1 MFGKSEIA
9 LGLLLLTSFAAVP
22 ANAQQSPTEVLIQR
36 ARTLDG
42 QGRHDLA
49 AGVWK
54 QVLLVDPVNPTALAG
69 LATYFHSVGDDT
81 TANKYLSQLRN
92 VKPGAELPTA
102 HVQTS
107 SSDFE
112 AAAKMASQHRYQEAL
127 ALYRKAFHG
136 TEPSGMYAVSYYET
150 EAAVPA
156 ELPNAIEGLRALA
169 QKYPANPGYQL
180 ALGRVLTY
188 EPKTRLEGIK
198 MLSTLRGSSE
208 QMNQARIAWRQAILF
223 SPGGPGAETAPE
235 YLSRFPDDQL
245 AAKVQSAQAER
256 QAHPVIAGEAEQGAA
271 YATLRKGDL
280 AQAQQQF
287 EALLSIPPQHAKAL
301 AGLGYVNMQ
310 QKDFGAAVN
319 HFEEAQRSGYQSPE
333 LASAL
338 LDARYF
344 KAMKAGNTALENDDL
359 EHAMTAYQEAHTIK
373 PAGAEA
379 LQGQAGVWMVQN
391 RPDKALPLFEQ
402 AVRLQQDRPQ
412 AWTAWFDAMVQDG
425 RSKEVIA
432 DLPYIAPETRA
443 KLEDDPDFM
452 AVMAAAQMNNGNDAE
467 GRRLLTQLGSVQ
479 QADARSAAE
488 LRAAQLLGPDN
499 PRASARLAFDV
510 VRVAPEKVE
519 AWKLLS
525 RDEHIAGRDQMA
537 LTVVDRMP
545 SEVYQKAAHDV
556 DFLTMLAATHQE
568 MGHYSTA
575 SNLLNQARIDARDDV
590 KKSNAIEAQT
600 ASLLLAEGNAES
612 AYKTYVKILKR
623 SPSNADAWSGVISS
637 LHQAKQDD
645 AALTQIQQLPV
656 EVAEKLEQDPGFLQI
671 LSSVYSATGHN
682 QVAMDMMG
690 KVLAHYQPGTNDAP
704 YAVQAQYA
712 WLLLLGGDENR
723 LSATLAQM
731 GRLPD
736 LTAGQKQQTSNI
748 WAAWAV
754 RKAEKEEK
762 TGNSKQ
768 ALAILQ
774 TASQAYPN
782 NGDIR
787 RATAGTYIRNNEGRE
802 AFALYQQIDW
812 ARATATDYAGAISA
826 AAAAKQKEA
835 GRQWLLDGLEAFPND
850 TTLLSAAAQFEEGM
864 GDTRKAEMYW
874 RKVVANSSQIKL
886 TAQLSG
892 TGSAVPATAGS
903 AGEALARM
911 LAPQDTIA
919 VQTSPGYQSE
929 PLQDAIT
936 ALPIIQHP
944 TTESYTDS
952 SKDSNAVDSSQQA
965 SPWLVRKPLAPSPHT
980 QPIAYHPPQS
990 SRYAVQLGDGPP
1002 PPAPADE
1009 NPAAANYTTTAAEN
1023 YANPAYETSPSY
1035 EGSPSFTQ
1043 ASFNV
1048 RTQATGTSGR
1058 AEFAPEGAL
1067 GSSAGA
1073 MSPASHAVVLQPGQQ
1088 AQAQLEGLAGRY
1100 SSYLGGGTQL
1110 GGRSGT
1116 PGFDQLTRLEA
1127 IFESSAVLGES
1138 ARFTVRTTP
1147 TLLSAGAADG
1157 TSNFGFGK
1165 SGAALIGADHY
1176 QSGVGGELQVSTRAI
1191 DANLGFTPYTFYVSH
1206 LLGSVAVHPANF
1218 PVSFRVYRDQVKETM
1233 LSYAGEKDPLTGQIW
1248 GGVVATGAEGG
1259 LSLGSAAQGF
1269 YVTGGASELTG
1280 VNLNKNSRMY
1290 GSTGAY
1296 WTAYSNPYGV
1306 LKIGVNITGLHYA
1319 QNQRYFT
1326 FGQGGYFSPNSYVLL
1341 NAPFEWQGKQINH
1354 VAYDIKGSL
1363 GVQSFNEATALPG
1376 SIVSTVTTP
1385 TAQAN
1390 TGSNYN
1396 LEANVAYR
1404 FDEHWYMG
1412 GFVGVNNAH
1421 DYQDRSAGFAVKYM
1435 QRPQVEVEG
1444 GPTGLFDEKAIRPLI
1459 VP

>member
-1 MFGKSEIA
+1 MFGKLEIA
-9 LGLLLLTSFAAVP
+9 LGLLLLTSITAAAP
-22 ANAQQSPTEVLIQR
+22 AQAQQSPTEVLVQR

-49 AGVWK
+49 ANVWK
-54 QVLLVDPVNPTALAG
+54 QVLLVDPANADALAG
-69 LATYFHSVGDDT
+69 LAGYFQSVGDST

-92 VKPGAELPTA
+92 VKPGAQLPTA
-102 HVQTS
+102 RVQS
-107 SSDFE
+107 GSSDFD
-112 AAAKMASQHRYQEAL
+112 AAAKLAGQHRYQEAL

-150 EAAVPA
+150 EAAVPS
-156 ELPNAIEGLRALA
+156 ELPHAIEGLRALA
-169 QKYPANPGYQL
+169 EKYPANPGYQL

-198 MLSTLRGSSE
+198 MLSNLRGSSE
-208 QMNQARIAWRQAILF
+208 QMEQARIAWRQAILWNP
-223 SPGGPGAETAPE
+223 SGPAAETAPQ
-235 YLSRFPDDQL
+235 YLARFPDDQL
-245 AAKVQSAQAER
+245 AARVQSAQSER
-256 QAHPVIAGEAEQGAA
+256 QAHPAIAGETEQGAA
-271 YATLRKGDL
+271 YAALRKGDL
-280 AQAQQQF
+280 PQAQQQF
-287 EALLSIPPQHAKAL
+287 EALLSVTPQRGKAL

-310 QKDFGAAVN
+310 QKDFAAAVE
-319 HFEEAQRSGYQSPE
+319 HFEGAQRAGYQAPE
-333 LASAL
+333 LAAAL
-338 LDARYF
+338 SDARYY

-359 EHAMTAYQEAHTIK
+359 DHAMTAFQEAHTLK
-373 PAGAEA
+373 PAGGEA
-379 LQGQAGVWMVQN
+379 LEGQAGVWMVQN

-412 AWTAWFDAMVQDG
+412 AWTAWFDALVQDG

-432 DLPYIAPETRA
+432 DQPYITPETRA

-452 AVMAAAQMNNGNDAE
+452 AVMAAAQINTGNEAE
-467 GRRLLTQLGSVQ
+467 GRRLLTQLSQVQ
-479 QADARSAAE
+479 QADVRTSAQ
-488 LRAAQLLGPDN
+488 LRAAQLLAIDN

-510 VRVAPEKVE
+510 IRVSPEKVDG
-519 AWKLLS
+519 WKLLA
-525 RDEHIAGRDQMA
+525 RGEHIAGRDQMA

-545 SEVYQKAAHDV
+545 SDVYQKAAHDV

-575 SNLLNQARIDARDDV
+575 SNLLAQARVDARDDV

-600 ASLLLAEGNAES
+600 ASLLLAEGNAEG
-612 AYKTYVKILKR
+612 AYKTYVKILKH
-623 SPSNADAWSGVISS
+623 SPANADAWSGVISA
-637 LHQAKQDD
+637 LHQAKQDE

-671 LSSVYSATGHN
+671 LASVYSATGHN
-682 QVAMDMMG
+682 QVAMGMMA

-712 WLLLLGGDENR
+712 WMLLAGNDENR
-723 LSATLAQM
+723 LAATLAQM

-762 TGNSKQ
+762 RGNSKQ
-768 ALAILQ
+768 AMAILQ
-774 TASQAYPN
+774 MASQAYPN

-787 RATAGTYIRNNEGRE
+787 RATAGTYIRNNEGKE

-835 GRQWLLDGLEAFPND
+835 GRQWLADGLEAFPND
-850 TTLLSAAAQFEEGM
+850 TTLLTAAAQFEEGT

-874 RKVVANSSQIKL
+874 RQVVANSSQTKL

-892 TGSAVPATAGS
+892 TSPVVAPSAATAS
-903 AGEALARM
+903 ESLAHM
-911 LAPQDTIA
+911 LAPQEDSVA
-919 VQTSPGYQSE
+919 VQASPGFQSE

-936 ALPIIQHP
+936 AMPVIQHP
-944 TTESYTDS
+944 ASESFS
-952 SKDSNAVDSSQQA
+952 ESGKDSNASDSSQQA
-965 SPWLVRKPLAPSPHT
+965 SPWLVRKSPAPVPHT
-980 QPIAYHPPQS
+980 QPIAYHAPQS
-990 SRYAVQLGDGPP
+990 SRYTVPLSDAPP
-1002 PPAPADE
+1002 PPVPAE
-1009 NPAAANYTTTAAEN
+1009 YRPPANS
-1023 YANPAYETSPSY
+1023 YADPAYETSP
-1035 EGSPSFTQ
+1035 ELTQ
-1043 ASFNV
+1043 ASFAV
-1048 RTQATGTSGR
+1048 RPAAAGSTA
-1058 AEFAPEGAL
+1058 AEMEPEEAL
-1067 GSSAGA
+1067 GSAVSGV
-1073 MSPASHAVVLQPGQQ
+1073 SPAGHAVVAAAPVQRAGQQ
-1088 AQAQLEGLAGRY
+1088 AQEQLEGLAGRY
-1100 SSYLGGGTQL
+1100 SSFLGGGTQL

-1127 IFESSAVLGES
+1127 VFESSAVLGES
-1138 ARFTVRTTP
+1138 ARFTVRTMP
-1147 TLLSAGAADG
+1147 VLLSAGASDG
-1157 TSNFGFGK
+1157 TSNYGFGS
-1165 SGAALIGADHY
+1165 SGAALIGQDQF
-1176 QSGVGGELQVSTRAI
+1176 QSGVGGEIQMATRSL

-1206 LLGSVAVHPANF
+1206 LVGGVSVHPTNF
-1218 PVSFRVYRDQVKETM
+1218 PLSFRVYREQVKETM

-1248 GGVVATGAEGG
+1248 GGVVASGAEGG
-1259 LSLGSAAQGF
+1259 LSLGSAQQGF
-1269 YVTGGASELTG
+1269 YLTGGAAELTG

-1326 FGQGGYFSPNSYVLL
+1326 FGQGGYFSPNAYVLL
-1341 NAPFEWQGKQINH
+1341 NAPFEWQGKPINH
-1354 VAYDIKGSL
+1354 VTYDIKGSL
-1363 GVQSFNEATALPG
+1363 GVQTFNEGTALPG
-1376 SIVSTVTTP
+1376 SIISTVTTP

-1390 TGSNYN
+1390 TGANYN
-1396 LEANVAYR
+1396 LEANIAYR

-1421 DYQDRSAGFAVKYM
+1421 DYQDRTAGFAVKYM
-1435 QRPQVEVEG
+1435 QRPQIEVEG
-1444 GPTGLFDEKAIRPLI
+1444 GPTGLFDERAIRPLI